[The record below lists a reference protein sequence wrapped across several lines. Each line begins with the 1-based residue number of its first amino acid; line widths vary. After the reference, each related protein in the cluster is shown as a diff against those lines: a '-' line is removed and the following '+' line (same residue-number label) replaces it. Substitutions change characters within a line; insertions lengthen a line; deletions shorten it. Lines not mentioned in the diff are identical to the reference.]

1 MRVCKQHPIFE
12 DEISG
17 YTLLIND
24 TSTHREAGFKI
35 AHEELKLRNVDICMI
50 IFVNI
55 TRSVA
60 CSFLVYKVM
69 TDVVAVCLIGA

>member
-1 MRVCKQHPIFE
+1 MHVCKQQPTSV

-17 YTLLIND
+17 YTLLING

-35 AHEELKLRNVDICMI
+35 AHEGLKLRNVVICMI

-55 TRSVA
+55 TRSVV
-60 CSFLVYKVM
+60 CSFLV
-69 TDVVAVCLIGA
+69 